1 MTLEYALNRLGGSR
15 IDGHQMGEYLSNPIG
30 DKVNFKDLHEFIAFL
45 EAEGE
50 LVRITAP
57 VSWDLEIT
65 EITTRTIANAGPA
78 LLFENV
84 TDSEYPVLINM
95 YGTLKRMAMAL
106 GLTNLDELQD
116 RIRSLIGMAQS
127 GPPETILAK
136 MRALGD
142 LVKLASYKP
151 KLVSSA
157 PCQEV
162 VLTGDDVNL
171 LDLPILKCWP
181 LDAGRFITLP
191 LVITQDPETGIRN
204 VGTYRMQVFDKNTTG
219 MHWQTHKVGAHHE
232 RMANLRNESKLE
244 VAVALGA
251 DPATI
256 WTGSAPLPPSVDEFL
271 MAGFIRSQPIELV
284 KAKTVNIEV
293 PAHAEFILEG
303 YVTPGETR
311 DEGPFGDHTGYYS
324 LKEPYAVFHVTA
336 ITRRKSPVYPTV
348 VVGKPVQED
357 YFMGKA
363 TERTFLPLI
372 QLLLPEIRDIN
383 MPGEGIFHN
392 LMIISI
398 RKEFPGQAQKVMH
411 AIWGLGLLMLTKT
424 IIVLDDFV
432 DIQNPSEVAWRVT
445 ANINPKTDLLITQGP
460 VDDLDYASAGELRV
474 GTKLGIDATHKIPGE
489 PRSNDWPPEIDM
501 TDDIK
506 DLVTGKW
513 EQYGI

>member
-1 MTLEYALNRLGGSR
+1 M
-15 IDGHQMGEYLSNPIG
+15 
-30 DKVNFKDLHEFIAFL
+30 NFKDLHEFIDFL
-45 EAEGE
+45 EAKGE
-50 LVRITAP
+50 LVRIKTP
-57 VSWDLEIT
+57 VTWDLEIT
-65 EITTRTIANAGPA
+65 EITTRTIANQGPA

-84 TDSEYPVLINM
+84 EGYQYPLLINM
-95 YGTLKRMAMAL
+95 YGTLKRMGWAL
-106 GLTNLDELQD
+106 GSENLDELGH
-116 RIRSLIGMAQS
+116 RIQSLIGMAQS

-151 KLVSSA
+151 KVVSNA

-162 VLTGDDVNL
+162 VLNGEDVNL
-171 LDLPILKCWP
+171 FDLPILKCWP

-204 VGTYRMQVFDKNTTG
+204 VGTYRMQVFDRNTTG
-219 MHWQTHKVGAHHE
+219 MHWQTHKVGAHHARIARE
-232 RMANLRNESKLE
+232 QASPKLE
-244 VAVALGA
+244 VAVALGG

-256 WTGSAPLPPSVDEFL
+256 WTGSAPLPPSVDEFM

-303 YVTPGETR
+303 YVTPGETME
-311 DEGPFGDHTGYYS
+311 EGPFGDHTGYYS
-324 LKEPYAVFHVTA
+324 LKEPYSVFH
-336 ITRRKSPVYPTV
+336 ITTITHRKSPVYPTV
-348 VVGKPVQED
+348 VVGKPIQED

-392 LMIISI
+392 LMIVSI

-432 DIQNPSEVAWRVT
+432 DIQNASEVVWRVT
-445 ANINPKTDLLITQGP
+445 ANINPETDLLMTKGP
-460 VDDLDYASAGELRV
+460 VDDLDYATAGEFRV
-474 GTKLGIDATHKIPGE
+474 GTKIGIDATHKIPGE
-489 PRSNDWPPEIDM
+489 PRSNDWPPEIEM
-501 TDDIK
+501 ENEIK
-506 DLVTGKW
+506 KLVTEKW
-513 EQYGI
+513 EDYGI